1 MGNVFS
7 KPIQELVDESFA
19 CCFCDKIYSGNG
31 NNAEPV
37 KAGGVCCHECCLDI
51 IVPVR
56 MAELAEQARIR
67 QLEFDLTRHKKT

>member
-1 MGNVFS
+1 MGNVLS
-7 KPIQELVDESFA
+7 KPIEVDTFT
-19 CCFCDKIYSGNG
+19 CCFCEKIYSGYG

-56 MAELAEQARIR
+56 MAELAEQAKIR
-67 QLEFDLTRHKKT
+67 ESEFDLTRHKKT